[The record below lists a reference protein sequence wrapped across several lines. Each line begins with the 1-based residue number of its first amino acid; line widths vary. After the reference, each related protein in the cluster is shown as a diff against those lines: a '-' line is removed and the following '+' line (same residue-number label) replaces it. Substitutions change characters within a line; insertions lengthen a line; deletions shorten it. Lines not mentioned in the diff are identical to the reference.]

1 MRNKLVIA
9 SKNRHKIEEIKDIL
23 RTFHFDILSMDEAG
37 LTDLEVVEDGETFE
51 ENSMKK
57 AEAVMR
63 ATGNIALADDSGLEV
78 DILDNQPGVYSARF
92 AGEGATDQK
101 NNEKLLDMLQGIP
114 ADKRQG
120 RFVSVISLAFPDGRK
135 VSVRGECPGVIGFE
149 PKGDHGFGYDP
160 LFIVPA
166 YDKTFAELGEG
177 IKNKIS
183 HRAKALAKL
192 QEELRKIVGG
202 RDGED
207 RNNQ

>member
-1 MRNKLVIA
+1 MRSKLVIA
-9 SKNRHKIEEIKDIL
+9 SKNRHKIQEIKDML
-23 RTFHFDILSMDEAG
+23 KAFHFHILSMDEAG
-37 LTDLEVVEDGETFE
+37 LTDLEVVEDGQTFE

-63 ATGNIALADDSGLEV
+63 ATGSIALADDSGLEV
-78 DILDNQPGVYSARF
+78 DALNNQPGVYSARF

-101 NNEKLLDMLQGIP
+101 NNEKLLDMLQEIP

-135 VSVRGECPGVIGFE
+135 VSVRGECAGVIGFE

-166 YDKTFAELGEG
+166 YNKTFAELGEG

-192 QEELRKIVGG
+192 QEELREIVGG
-202 RDGED
+202 RNGED